1 MKIQRR
7 RTVPFLLCMS
17 IILFFML
24 YQCAQKKGTFVDEL
38 LTYDLSNRQSSRVEY
53 ILSYLASSSPS
64 AVWNDV
70 NDILQNGK
78 EASRIYR
85 DFKEFEKQSDE
96 ASSWHEGAYFAGFI
110 TAEEGHRF
118 DFLSVMYNAV
128 YDSAPP
134 FYYFLVHFVCS
145 LFPGSFSLWYGLVIN
160 LLFLMLTCALLY
172 HITEKFFG
180 GTKYACLVTLCYA
193 LSIGGISTLL
203 IIRMYAV
210 YTFLTLAFLGVNLY
224 IADND
229 FTFTKKSRLAY
240 ILCAVLGFYTQYYF
254 VIYAGFLVGTIL
266 VFLFSQKNFSRKEYR
281 IKAIAYIAPSLI
293 AAVISLII
301 WPFSIKH
308 IFMDSFGASTFSN
321 AASGNLFQK
330 FAAYLNILI
339 DSLFAGQPWLF
350 ALLCLLLLTGIVIL
364 FRRRRQEPAA
374 QPSLST
380 LKPFL
385 LFIPALGYLFLVSLS
400 APFFADRYIMCIFPF
415 LLLGMYDLYAAA
427 LTPVTKH
434 AFPVLCAAGAA
445 ITVFGL
451 LAVPRNYVYP
461 DKTERYAFMENAE
474 NAVCL
479 YVSEDNGWM
488 YKSCLDIM
496 SLCKGTAMLY
506 PEQIRSGSDMP
517 ALPDDYDKVLIC
529 IANSFDQEDILNAL
543 TACYHLE
550 NKTITEFSSVND
562 EYAKM
567 YLIE

>member
-1 MKIQRR
+1 
-7 RTVPFLLCMS
+7 
-17 IILFFML
+17 ML

-64 AVWNDV
+64 AIWNDV
-70 NDILQNGK
+70 NDVLQNGK
-78 EASRIYR
+78 EASRIYL

-96 ASSWHEGAYFAGFI
+96 ASSWHEGTYFAGFI
-110 TAEEGHRF
+110 TAEKGHRF
-118 DFLSVMYNAV
+118 DFFSVIYNAL

-134 FYYFLVHFVCS
+134 FYYFLVHFICS

-160 LLFLMLTCALLY
+160 LIFLMLTCALLY
-172 HITEKFFG
+172 HLTEKFFG

-210 YTFLTLAFLGVNLY
+210 YTFLTLAFFGVNLY
-224 IADND
+224 IAGND
-229 FTFTKKSRLAY
+229 FTFTKKSRIAY

-254 VIYAGFLVGTIL
+254 VIYAGFLVGTVL
-266 VFLFSQKNFSRKEYR
+266 VFLFFGENFSRKKYR
-281 IKAIAYIAPSLI
+281 AKAKAYIAPSVI

-330 FAAYLNILI
+330 LAAYLNILI
-339 DSLFAGQPWLF
+339 DSLFVGQPLLF
-350 ALLCLLLLTGIVIL
+350 VFLCLLLLTGIIVLL
-364 FRRRRQEPAA
+364 FCLRSRKLSA
-374 QPSLST
+374 QFSFTT

-385 LFIPALGYLFLVSLS
+385 LFIPSLGYLFLVALS
-400 APFFADRYIMCIFPF
+400 APFYADRYIMCIFPF
-415 LLLGMYDLYAAA
+415 CLLGIYYLYSLVLSAFSKHTSAAKS
-427 LTPVTKH
+427 T
-434 AFPVLCAAGAA
+434 FPILCAAGAA
-445 ITVFGL
+445 ITLYGL
-451 LAVPRNYVYP
+451 LAVPKNYVYP
-461 DKTERYAFMENAE
+461 DRNERYAFMENAE

-506 PEQIRSGSDMP
+506 PEQISSGSDMP
-517 ALPDDYDKVLIC
+517 KLPDDYDKVLVC
-529 IANSFDQEDILNAL
+529 IANSFEQEDILNAL
-543 TACYHLE
+543 IECYHLE
-550 NKTITEFSSVND
+550 NRTIIEFSSVND
-562 EYAKM
+562 EYAKL
-567 YLIE
+567 YLVE